1 MSCRP
6 ASRRTGSSVSQVC
19 WVSNQMVAGSSGKES
34 SSELIAGRD
43 AGSPMTSRRSG
54 AGAGAVNPVPWTV
67 ASMVSPA
74 WAPRAQALATP
85 SWSANSKQKVPASGS
100 GSTSVYA
107 RWCGLSA
114 FWNQTRTHI
123 VGCSDSPAAAS
134 SPPSVKYTR
143 R

>member
-1 MSCRP
+1 M
-6 ASRRTGSSVSQVC
+6 C
-19 WVSNQMVAGSSGKES
+19 WVSNQMVAGVVGKAS

-43 AGSPMTSRRSG
+43 AGSPMTSRRCG
-54 AGAGAVNPVPWTV
+54 AGAGAEKPVPWTV

-74 WAPRAQALATP
+74 RAPRAQALATP
-85 SWSANSKQKVPASGS
+85 SCSANSKQKVPVCGS
-100 GSTSVYA
+100 GSTRVYA
-107 RWCGLSA
+107 RWCGRPA

-123 VGCSDSPAAAS
+123 VGWSDSPAAAS